1 MPGYRTHLLG
11 FWAVALPALLVNLE
25 RDFFSVTPLEV
36 AGGLL
41 LGSVYAILPDIDT
54 PSSKIRKPVSVACL
68 SIVIIGIAGFLSGA
82 LDVRVLYVALAAAV
96 VPYLLW
102 FARHRRLYHTP
113 AVGILFALPWYAL
126 DPVYAAFA
134 MAGYLSHLVLDEEV
148 FR

>member
-1 MPGYRTHLLG
+1 MHLLG
-11 FWAVALPALLVNLE
+11 FWLVALLALVVNLE
-25 RDFFSVTPLEV
+25 RDFYAVTPLGI
-36 AGGLL
+36 AFGLL

-68 SIVIIGIAGFLSGA
+68 SVVIIGIGGFLSSVFG
-82 LDVRVLYVALAAAV
+82 VRALYVALGAAV
-96 VPYLLW
+96 IPYLLW

-113 AVGILFALPWYAL
+113 VAGILFALPWYAL

-134 MAGYLSHLVLDEEV
+134 VAGYLSHLVLDEEV